1 MPVFSEEEGVSRRGM
16 LRGRFDALP
25 QQWRRGRLSRVVE
38 ASPQQWKQ
46 MKVAAAMLQIRL
58 LRQMTSS
65 DVTGMPPATAAPLRD
80 CSETYAGGGDATVT
94 GCMGPTF
101 RWK

>member
-1 MPVFSEEEGVSRRGM
+1 V
-16 LRGRFDALP
+16 
-25 QQWRRGRLSRVVE
+25 Q

-58 LRQMTSS
+58 LRQMTSA
-65 DVTGMPPATAAPLRD
+65 DEAGMPPTTAVPLRD
-80 CSETYAGGGDATVT
+80 CSEAYAGSRDAAVT
-94 GCMGPTF
+94 GCMRPTF

>member
-1 MPVFSEEEGVSRRGM
+1 M
-16 LRGRFDALP
+16 
-25 QQWRRGRLSRVVE
+25 E

-46 MKVAAAMLQIRL
+46 MKVAAAMLQICL
-58 LRQMTSS
+58 LRQMTGG
-65 DVTGMPPATAAPLRD
+65 DATGMPPATAAPLRD
-80 CSETYAGGGDATVT
+80 CSEAYAGGGDAAVT